1 MASTFLCF
9 HEQILL
15 NECPDKLK
23 PVYYRSQSDDIFVL
37 FRSPSHL
44 DKFKSYLISKHKNV
58 RLSGEKE
65 QMIP

>member
-9 HEQILL
+9 HKQILL

-23 PVYYRSQSDDIFVL
+23 PVYYRGQSDGIFVL
-37 FRSPSHL
+37 FRSPSDL
-44 DKFKSYLISKHKNV
+44 DKFKSYLISKHKNI

-65 QMIP
+65 QIVP